1 MLDDFD
7 ARKERVFSSPAKP
20 INTPYVPEYDDDIKL
35 EHIYAARTHTL
46 VVFPSTE
53 AICLHKNGDIWC

>member
-7 ARKERVFSSPAKP
+7 ARKERVFSSPTKP

-46 VVFPSTE
+46 VVFPSAE
-53 AICLHKNGDIWC
+53 AD